1 MKFEIT
7 RTLGFYD
14 DEKPIKNCE
23 EYFYNR
29 VVSQP
34 EHYAND
40 EKATEIFLEKPDII
54 ESWRDENNVLHKK
67 VQSKCYVVEINSLE
81 ELYQLTKENCG
92 RIVFETDSV
101 AGLDGYIEI
110 YDDYRE

>member
-7 RTLGFYD
+7 RTLGIYD

-29 VVSQP
+29 VFSQHGYYGNS
-34 EHYAND
+34 ER
-40 EKATEIFLEKPDII
+40 ATEIFLEDPNII
-54 ESWRDENNVLHKK
+54 ESWRDENKVLHKK
-67 VQSKCYVVEINSLE
+67 VKLKCYVVEINSLE